1 MGLPPLPSRPV
12 SPILVVVALALAAFA
27 DRALAQTPDTLPSP
41 GALKRLSLEQL
52 MDIEVTSVSRRPEK
66 LSATASA
73 IQIITGDDI
82 RRSGASSIPEALR
95 LAPNLQVAHGEHA
108 EFIPSSPSPR
118 RIERGVYGKITWR

>member
-1 MGLPPLPSRPV
+1 MEPPPVPSRPV
-12 SPILVVVALALAAFA
+12 APIGVMVFVALALATPG

-66 LSATASA
+66 LSGTASA
-73 IQIITGDDI
+73 IQI
-82 RRSGASSIPEALR
+82 
-95 LAPNLQVAHGEHA
+95 
-108 EFIPSSPSPR
+108 SPR